1 MDEPLGGAI
10 DEHNFLLGAV
20 RLRLQLST
28 AAPGGCP
35 EDLVLV
41 EAHDASCRPITDTR
55 DTLNTSDFVGPTSGM
70 KYTYCEV
77 LTDQQ
82 MLLIFLYHTYSIT

>member
-28 AAPGGCP
+28 DAPGGCP
-35 EDLVLV
+35 EDLMLV
-41 EAHDASCRPITDTR
+41 EAHGASCRPLTDTR
-55 DTLNTSDFVGPTSGM
+55 DTLNTADFVGPTSGT

-77 LTDQQ
+77 LTDEQ
-82 MLLIFLYHTYSIT
+82 MRLVFLVLVHMM